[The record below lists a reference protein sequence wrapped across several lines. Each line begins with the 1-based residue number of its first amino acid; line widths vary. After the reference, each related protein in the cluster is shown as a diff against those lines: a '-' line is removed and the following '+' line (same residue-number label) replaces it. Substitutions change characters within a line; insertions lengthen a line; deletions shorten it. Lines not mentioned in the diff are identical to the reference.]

1 MIGAAYPT
9 IFYATE
15 DKIGASVNAFAV
27 QRPDAVRVVAKEDYV
42 AALEKSEDLY
52 ELARL
57 PPLSDDAPAKLSF
70 A

>member
-1 MIGAAYPT
+1 
-9 IFYATE
+9 
-15 DKIGASVNAFAV
+15 
-27 QRPDAVRVVAKEDYV
+27 VVITGTLSADITKEDYV